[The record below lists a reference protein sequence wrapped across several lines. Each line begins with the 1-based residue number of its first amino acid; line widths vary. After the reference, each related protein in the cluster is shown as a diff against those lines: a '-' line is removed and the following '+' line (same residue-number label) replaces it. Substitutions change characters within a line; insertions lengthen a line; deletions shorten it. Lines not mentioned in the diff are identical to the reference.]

1 MNVQK
6 SARITPS
13 PRAEQ
18 VMPPVGVKVSLNTEM
33 QKFLQEKTVTP
44 SPGQYPR
51 MTADS
56 AQVSAASVTWTNAEP
71 DTLMER
77 VLAPANLRRAYQ
89 RVVSNKGAPGAD
101 GMTVDDLADYVKQYW
116 PTLKVRLLAGEY
128 HPQGVRAVDIPKPKG
143 GTRQLGIPSVVDRLI
158 QQALLQQLT
167 PIFDPLFSDYSYG
180 FRPGRSAHQAIETA
194 RGHVA
199 AGHRWCV
206 ELDLEKFFDR
216 VNHDV
221 LMAYVARQIEDK
233 RVLTLIRRYLEAG
246 TMSGGLVSRR
256 QEGTPQGGPLS
267 PLLSNILLNELDR
280 ELERRG
286 HRFVRYAD
294 DANIYVCSQRAGTRV
309 MAGVERFLNQRLK
322 LTLNREKSHVARPWV
337 CDYLGYGMSWHQQPR
352 LRVATMSLGRLHD
365 RLRDLLRGARGHK
378 MANVIERINPVLR
391 GWAGYFK
398 LSQSKRP
405 LEEID
410 GWVRR
415 KLRCV
420 VWRQWKRPSTRARNL
435 MRLGLSEARA
445 CKSAFNGRGPWWSSG
460 ASHMNQALPKKLW
473 DQLGLVSVLDT
484 INRLSRIA

>member
-1 MNVQK
+1 
-6 SARITPS
+6 
-13 PRAEQ
+13 
-18 VMPPVGVKVSLNTEM
+18 MPPVGVRVSSNTEM
-33 QKFLQEKTVTP
+33 QKFLPEKTVTP
-44 SPGQYPR
+44 SPGQNPR

-56 AQVSAASVTWTNAEP
+56 AQVSTASVTWTNAEP
-71 DTLMER
+71 ETLMER

-101 GMTVDDLADYVKQYW
+101 GMTVEQLADYVKQYW
-116 PTLKVRLLAGEY
+116 PILKGRLLAGEY

-167 PIFDPLFSDYSYG
+167 PLFDPLFSDYSYG

-194 RGHVA
+194 RAHVA

-221 LMAYVARQIEDK
+221 LMAYVERQVEDK
-233 RVLTLIRRYLEAG
+233 RVLRLIRRYLEAG
-246 TMSGGLVSRR
+246 VISGGFVGQR

-294 DANIYVCSQRAGTRV
+294 DANIYVRSRRAGERV
-309 MAGVERFLNQRLK
+309 MTSVERFLSQRLK
-322 LTLNREKSHVARPWV
+322 LTLNREKSRVARPWV
-337 CDYLGYGMSWHQQPR
+337 CDYLGYGMSWHKQPK
-352 LRVATMSLGRLHD
+352 LKVAKMSLGRLRD
-365 RLRDLLRGARGHK
+365 RLRELLRGAEGRK
-378 MANVIERINPVLR
+378 MATTIERINPVLR

-398 LSQSKRP
+398 LIQSKR
-405 LEEID
+405 
-410 GWVRR
+410 
-415 KLRCV
+415 
-420 VWRQWKRPSTRARNL
+420 
-435 MRLGLSEARA
+435 
-445 CKSAFNGRGPWWSSG
+445 AFE
-460 ASHMNQALPKKLW
+460 
-473 DQLGLVSVLDT
+473 
-484 INRLSRIA
+484 

>member
-1 MNVQK
+1 M
-6 SARITPS
+6 
-13 PRAEQ
+13 RA
-18 VMPPVGVKVSLNTEM
+18 
-33 QKFLQEKTVTP
+33 VTP
-44 SPGQYPR
+44 SAGRNPGL
-51 MTADS
+51 AAGS
-56 AQVSAASVTWTNAEP
+56 AQTSAASVTWTNAEP

-101 GMTVDDLADYVKQYW
+101 GMTVDDLVDYVKQYW

-221 LMAYVARQIEDK
+221 LMAYVVRQIEDK

-294 DANIYVCSQRAGTRV
+294 DASIYVCSQRAGTRV
-309 MAGVERFLNQRLK
+309 MTGVERFLNQRLK

-460 ASHMNQALPKKLW
+460 ASHMNQVLPKKLW

>member
-1 MNVQK
+1 
-6 SARITPS
+6 
-13 PRAEQ
+13 
-18 VMPPVGVKVSLNTEM
+18 MPPVGVKVSLNTEM
-33 QKFLQEKTVTP
+33 QKFLQENTVTP

-71 DTLMER
+71 DTLMEQ
-77 VLAPANLRRAYQ
+77 VLVPANLRRAY
-89 RVVSNKGAPGAD
+89 
-101 GMTVDDLADYVKQYW
+101 
-116 PTLKVRLLAGEY
+116 
-128 HPQGVRAVDIPKPKG
+128 
-143 GTRQLGIPSVVDRLI
+143 
-158 QQALLQQLT
+158 
-167 PIFDPLFSDYSYG
+167 
-180 FRPGRSAHQAIETA
+180 
-194 RGHVA
+194 
-199 AGHRWCV
+199 
-206 ELDLEKFFDR
+206 
-216 VNHDV
+216 
-221 LMAYVARQIEDK
+221 
-233 RVLTLIRRYLEAG
+233 
-246 TMSGGLVSRR
+246 
-256 QEGTPQGGPLS
+256 QGGPLS

-294 DANIYVCSQRAGTRV
+294 DANIYVRSQRAGTRV

-435 MRLGLSEARA
+435 MRLGLSEART

>member
-1 MNVQK
+1 
-6 SARITPS
+6 
-13 PRAEQ
+13 
-18 VMPPVGVKVSLNTEM
+18 
-33 QKFLQEKTVTP
+33 
-44 SPGQYPR
+44 
-51 MTADS
+51 MTADR
-56 AQVSAASVTWTNAEP
+56 AQTSAASVAWTKAEP

-77 VLAPANLRRAYQ
+77 VLAPANLKRAYQ

-101 GMTVDDLADYVKQYW
+101 GMTVDQLAGYVKQYW

-128 HPQGVRAVDIPKPKG
+128 HPQGVRAVEIPKPKG

-194 RGHVA
+194 RAHVV

-206 ELDLEKFFDR
+206 EIDLEKFFDR
-216 VNHDV
+216 VNHDI
-221 LMAYVARQIEDK
+221 LMAHIARQIEDK

-246 TMSGGLVSRR
+246 TMADGLVSRG

-294 DANIYVCSQRAGTRV
+294 DANIYVRSPRAGMRV
-309 MAGVERFLNQRLK
+309 MRRVECFLNQRLK
-322 LTLNREKSHVARPWV
+322 LALNRDKSRVAGSWI

-352 LRVATMSLGRLHD
+352 LRVATMSLGRLRD
-365 RLRDLLRGARGHK
+365 RLRDLLRRARGRK
-378 MANVIERINPVLR
+378 MANIIERINPVLR

-398 LSQSKRP
+398 LTQGKRA
-405 LEEID
+405 LEILD
-410 GWVRR
+410 GWVRH

-420 VWRQWKRPSTRARNL
+420 IWRQWKQPSTRARNL
-435 MRLGLSEARA
+435 MRLGLDEGRA
-445 CKSAFNGRGPWWSSG
+445 CTSAFNGRGPWWNSG
-460 ASHMNQALPKKLW
+460 ASHMNQALPKRLW
-473 DQLGLVSVLDT
+473 DRLGLVSILDT
-484 INRLSRIA
+484 INRLSRIT

>member
-1 MNVQK
+1 
-6 SARITPS
+6 
-13 PRAEQ
+13 
-18 VMPPVGVKVSLNTEM
+18 
-33 QKFLQEKTVTP
+33 
-44 SPGQYPR
+44 

-89 RVVSNKGAPGAD
+89 RVVSNNGAPGAD

-294 DANIYVCSQRAGTRV
+294 DANIYVRSQRAGTRV

-365 RLRDLLRGARGHK
+365 RLRDLLRGARGK
-378 MANVIERINPVLR
+378 RLAKSSTKPAGQER
-391 GWAGYFK
+391 
-398 LSQSKRP
+398 
-405 LEEID
+405 
-410 GWVRR
+410 
-415 KLRCV
+415 
-420 VWRQWKRPSTRARNL
+420 
-435 MRLGLSEARA
+435 
-445 CKSAFNGRGPWWSSG
+445 
-460 ASHMNQALPKKLW
+460 
-473 DQLGLVSVLDT
+473 
-484 INRLSRIA
+484 

>member
-1 MNVQK
+1 MSEK
-6 SARITPS
+6 
-13 PRAEQ
+13 
-18 VMPPVGVKVSLNTEM
+18 
-33 QKFLQEKTVTP
+33 QKFLRKRTVTP
-44 SPGQYPR
+44 SPGQNPGL
-51 MTADS
+51 AAVS
-56 AQVSAASVTWTNAEP
+56 AQTSAASVAWTNAEP

-77 VLAPANLRRAYQ
+77 VLAPANLKRAYQ

-101 GMTVDDLADYVKQYW
+101 GMTVDQLAGYVKQYW
-116 PTLKVRLLAGEY
+116 PILKTRLLAGEY
-128 HPQGVRAVDIPKPKG
+128 HPQGVRAVDIPKSKG
-143 GTRQLGIPSVVDRLI
+143 GTRQLGIPCVVDRLI

-194 RGHVA
+194 RDHVA

-221 LMAYVARQIEDK
+221 LMAHVARQIEDK

-294 DANIYVCSQRAGTRV
+294 DANIYVRSHRAGERV
-309 MAGVERFLNQRLK
+309 MASVGRFLAQRLK
-322 LTLNREKSHVARPWV
+322 LTLNREKSRVARPWAG
-337 CDYLGYGMSWHQQPR
+337 DYLGYGMSWHKQPK
-352 LRVATMSLGRLHD
+352 LRVASISLHRLRD
-365 RLRDLLRGARGHK
+365 RLRELLRRVRARS
-378 MANVIERINPVLR
+378 MRYIVEQMTPVLR

-405 LEEID
+405 LEELD
-410 GWVRR
+410 GWVRH

-420 VWRQWKRPSTRARNL
+420 IWRQWKRPSTRARNL
-435 MRLGLSEARA
+435 IRLGIDEARA
-445 CKSAFNGRGPWWSSG
+445 WKSAVNGRGPWWNSG

-473 DQLGLVSVLDT
+473 DRLGLVSILDT
-484 INRLSRIA
+484 INRLNRIT

>member
-1 MNVQK
+1 
-6 SARITPS
+6 
-13 PRAEQ
+13 
-18 VMPPVGVKVSLNTEM
+18 MPPVGVRVSLNTEM
-33 QKFLQEKTVTP
+33 QKFLPEKTVTP

-56 AQVSAASVTWTNAEP
+56 AQVSAASVAWTNAEP
-71 DTLMER
+71 DTLMAR
-77 VLAPANLRRAYQ
+77 VLAPANLKRAYQ

-101 GMTVDDLADYVKQYW
+101 GMTVDQLAGYVKQYW
-116 PTLKVRLLAGEY
+116 PILKTRLLAGEY

-194 RGHVA
+194 RAHVA

-206 ELDLEKFFDR
+206 ERDLEKFFDR

-246 TMSGGLVSRR
+246 TMSGGLVNRR

-294 DANIYVCSQRAGTRV
+294 DANIYVRSQRAGARV
-309 MAGVERFLNQRLK
+309 MAGVERFLSQRLK
-322 LTLNREKSHVARPWV
+322 LVLNREKSRVAGSWM

-352 LRVATMSLGRLHD
+352 LRVATLSLRRLRD
-365 RLRDLLRGARGHK
+365 RLRDLLRGARGQK
-378 MANVIERINPVLR
+378 LANAIERINPVLR

-398 LSQSKRP
+398 LTQSRRP
-405 LEEID
+405 LEELD
-410 GWVRR
+410 GWVRH

-420 VWRQWKRPSTRARNL
+420 IWRQWKQPSTRARNL
-435 MRLGLSEARA
+435 MSLGLSEARA

-460 ASHMNQALPKKLW
+460 APHMNQALPKKLW
-473 DQLGLVSVLDT
+473 DNLGLVSILDT
-484 INRLSRIA
+484 INRLSCIT

>member
-1 MNVQK
+1 
-6 SARITPS
+6 
-13 PRAEQ
+13 
-18 VMPPVGVKVSLNTEM
+18 MPPVGARVSLNTEM
-33 QKFLQEKTVTP
+33 QKFLPEKTVTP
-44 SPGQYPR
+44 SPGQNPR
-51 MTADS
+51 VTADS
-56 AQVSAASVTWTNAEP
+56 AKVSAASVAWTKAEP
-71 DTLMER
+71 DTLMAR
-77 VLAPANLRRAYQ
+77 VLAPTNLKRAYQ

-101 GMTVDDLADYVKQYW
+101 GMTVDQLAGYVKQYW
-116 PTLKVRLLAGEY
+116 PILKGRLLAGAY
-128 HPQGVRAVDIPKPKG
+128 HPQGVRAVEIPKPKG

-221 LMAYVARQIEDK
+221 LMVYVARQIEDK
-233 RVLTLIRRYLEAG
+233 RVLMLIRRYLEAG

-294 DANIYVCSQRAGTRV
+294 DANIYVRSRRAGARV
-309 MAGVERFLNQRLK
+309 MAGVERFLNQGLK
-322 LTLNREKSHVARPWV
+322 LRLNREKSRVAGSWM

-352 LRVATMSLGRLHD
+352 LRVATMSLR
-365 RLRDLLRGARGHK
+365 RLRDRLGELLRGARGRK
-378 MANVIERINPVLR
+378 MAYTIERINPVLR

-398 LSQSKRP
+398 LTQGKRA
-405 LEEID
+405 LERLD
-410 GWVRR
+410 GWVRH

-420 VWRQWKRPSTRARNL
+420 LWRQWKRPSARARNL
-435 MRLGLSEARA
+435 MLLGIDEQRA
-445 CKSAFNGRGPWWSSG
+445 YHSAFNGRGPWWNSG
-460 ASHMNQALPKKLW
+460 APHMNQALPKKLW
-473 DQLGLVSVLDT
+473 DGLGLVSILDT
-484 INRLSRIA
+484 INRLNRII

>member
-1 MNVQK
+1 
-6 SARITPS
+6 
-13 PRAEQ
+13 
-18 VMPPVGVKVSLNTEM
+18 MPPVGVKVSLNTEM

-71 DTLMER
+71 DTLMEQ
-77 VLAPANLRRAYQ
+77 VLVPANLRRAY
-89 RVVSNKGAPGAD
+89 
-101 GMTVDDLADYVKQYW
+101 
-116 PTLKVRLLAGEY
+116 
-128 HPQGVRAVDIPKPKG
+128 
-143 GTRQLGIPSVVDRLI
+143 
-158 QQALLQQLT
+158 
-167 PIFDPLFSDYSYG
+167 
-180 FRPGRSAHQAIETA
+180 
-194 RGHVA
+194 
-199 AGHRWCV
+199 
-206 ELDLEKFFDR
+206 
-216 VNHDV
+216 
-221 LMAYVARQIEDK
+221 
-233 RVLTLIRRYLEAG
+233 
-246 TMSGGLVSRR
+246 
-256 QEGTPQGGPLS
+256 QGGPLS

-294 DANIYVCSQRAGTRV
+294 DANIYVRSQRAGTRV

-322 LTLNREKSHVARPWV
+322 LTLNREKSLVARPWV

>member
-1 MNVQK
+1 
-6 SARITPS
+6 
-13 PRAEQ
+13 
-18 VMPPVGVKVSLNTEM
+18 MPPVGVRVSLNTEM
-33 QKFLQEKTVTP
+33 QKFLPEKTVTP
-44 SPGQYPR
+44 SPGQNPW

-56 AQVSAASVTWTNAEP
+56 AKVSAASVTWTKAEP
-71 DTLMER
+71 DTLMAR

-101 GMTVDDLADYVKQYW
+101 GMTVDQLAGYVKQYW
-116 PTLKVRLLAGEY
+116 PILKTRLLAGEY
-128 HPQGVRAVDIPKPKG
+128 QPQGVRAVDIPKPKG
-143 GTRQLGIPSVVDRLI
+143 GTRQLGIPCVVDRLI

-194 RGHVA
+194 RAHVA

-221 LMAYVARQIEDK
+221 LMAYIERQIGDK

-246 TMSGGLVSRR
+246 MMSGGLVSRR

-294 DANIYVCSQRAGTRV
+294 DANIYVRSPRAGERV
-309 MAGVERFLNQRLK
+309 MVSVERFLNQRLK
-322 LTLNREKSHVARPWV
+322 LTLNRDKSRVAGSWM

-352 LRVATMSLGRLHD
+352 LRVATMSLGRLRD
-365 RLRDLLRGARGHK
+365 RLRDLLHGAQGCK
-378 MANVIERINPVLR
+378 MASVIERINPVLR

-405 LEEID
+405 LEELD
-410 GWVRR
+410 GWVRH
-415 KLRCV
+415 KLRCIL
-420 VWRQWKRPSTRARNL
+420 WRQWKQPSTRARNL
-435 MRLGLSEARA
+435 MRLGIDEGRARR
-445 CKSAFNGRGPWWSSG
+445 SASNGQGPWWNSG

-473 DQLGLVSVLDT
+473 DRLGLVSILDT
-484 INRLSRIA
+484 IYRLSRVT

>member
-1 MNVQK
+1 
-6 SARITPS
+6 
-13 PRAEQ
+13 
-18 VMPPVGVKVSLNTEM
+18 MPPVGVKVSLNTEM
-33 QKFLQEKTVTP
+33 QKFLPEKTVTP

-51 MTADS
+51 ITAGS
-56 AQVSAASVTWTNAEP
+56 AKVSAASVTWTNAES
-71 DTLMER
+71 DMLMER
-77 VLAPANLRRAYQ
+77 VLAPANLRRAYK

-101 GMTVDDLADYVKQYW
+101 GMTVDDLANYVKQYW
-116 PTLKVRLLAGEY
+116 PILKARLLAGEY

-143 GTRQLGIPSVVDRLI
+143 GTRQLGIPNVVDRLI

-216 VNHDV
+216 VNHDI

-233 RVLTLIRRYLEAG
+233 RVLKLIRRYFEAG
-246 TMSGGLVSRR
+246 TMSGGIASRR

-286 HRFVRYAD
+286 YRFVRYAD
-294 DANIYVCSQRAGTRV
+294 DANIYVCSRRAGERV
-309 MAGVERFLNQRLK
+309 MRSVERFLNQRLK
-322 LTLNREKSHVARPWV
+322 LTLNREKSRVARPWV

-352 LRVATMSLGRLHD
+352 LRVATTSLGRLRG
-365 RLRDLLRGARGHK
+365 RLRDLLRRARGHK
-378 MANVIERINPVLR
+378 MANIIERINPVLR

-405 LEEID
+405 LEELD
-410 GWVRR
+410 GWVRH

-420 VWRQWKRPSTRARNL
+420 VWRQWKRPFTRARNL
-435 MRLGLSEARA
+435 IRLGLNEARA
-445 CKSAFNGRGPWWSSG
+445 WKSAVNGRGPWWNSG
-460 ASHMNQALPKKLW
+460 APHMNQALPKKLW
-473 DQLGLVSVLDT
+473 DRLGLVSVLDT